1 MRTNGLDVVLLTVVV
16 VCDLV
21 LGYTAS
27 QIHDIVAEQTQI
39 TPRKESVEADD
50 IASLNDGLRS
60 KRHGPETRELLAR
73 DESHKEMVNSLV
85 GQHDKETAVEKKKR
99 THKTKRKHHTETRKD
114 SHKSRTREWDDII
127 EKLLSKVKEKLK
139 KDKKLYGSY
148 IDKNSATKSKGKSD
162 KKKDRSKNRDEQTT
176 SASNKKFHDKV
187 GDKTKTTQNKAS
199 DKSDSN
205 KNKNEQTTS
214 ASNKKFHDK
223 VGDKTKT
230 TQNKASD
237 KSDSN
242 KNKNEQTTSASN
254 KKFHDKVG
262 DKTKTTQNKASD
274 KSDKGKDHHKNSDE
288 ESVSKF
294 LNETE
299 LVSLREALLVHP
311 FSTWKFKDRFN
322 SMADLGVHEALL
334 QDVVKNKWNTRLKH
348 KLFKALRGENIHL
361 AVIGGSNTA
370 GGGIQKDEGRTD
382 GLFFRVIL
390 DWWQKTI
397 TPITGSHLKTRQIAM
412 GGTSSDFFQY
422 CHRSYVQKDVD
433 LVLLEMSVN
442 DLHELPYH
450 VNLSLPIEQLTRQ
463 LLEYPTEPALLYVNL
478 LSGRSYYQGCT
489 NLEDFGQQL
498 LSNMYE
504 ITTFNWRDAVCP
516 VIDGKYRIPLK
527 GCSVV
532 CKDGHHIN
540 QLGHAHISLMVINLF
555 RDLLLDNIGHV
566 DELSEQVFHDEVVLP
581 KPVFI
586 AEQSKII
593 TDPICWTTVTP
604 NFKKKIITNSM
615 EVGVMENYGFDFIHD
630 RAIGGGYCFT
640 ENACRADAYSGW
652 TGRDVGASLTLSFT
666 VPPLGHKRRIQSR
679 SVVFATRTCW
689 KCGVAE
695 VWLDDDV
702 VNRRHVRAQ
711 SQYSQTLLA
720 IVSLRVNP
728 GDHTMS
734 VKVVHPGSVTVVGVM
749 LGPPDGPY

>member
-1 MRTNGLDVVLLTVVV
+1 
-16 VCDLV
+16 
-21 LGYTAS
+21 
-27 QIHDIVAEQTQI
+27 
-39 TPRKESVEADD
+39 
-50 IASLNDGLRS
+50 
-60 KRHGPETRELLAR
+60 
-73 DESHKEMVNSLV
+73 MVNSLV
-85 GQHDKETAVEKKKR
+85 GQHDKETAVERKKR

-162 KKKDRSKNRDEQTT
+162 KKKDRSKNRDEHTASASNKKFHDQVGDKTKTTQNKASDKSDSSKNKNEQTT

-199 DKSDSN
+199 DKSDSS
-205 KNKNEQTTS
+205 KNKDEQTTSASNKKFHDKVGDKTKTTQNKASDKSDSSKNKDEQTTS

-254 KKFHDKVG
+254 KKMHDKVG
-262 DKTKTTQNKASD
+262 DETKTPKKASD

-294 LNETE
+294 LNETK

-334 QDVVKNKWNTRLKH
+334 YDVVKNKWNTRLKH

-593 TDPICWTTVTP
+593 TDPVCWTTVTP

-630 RAIGGGYCFT
+630 KAIGGGYCFT